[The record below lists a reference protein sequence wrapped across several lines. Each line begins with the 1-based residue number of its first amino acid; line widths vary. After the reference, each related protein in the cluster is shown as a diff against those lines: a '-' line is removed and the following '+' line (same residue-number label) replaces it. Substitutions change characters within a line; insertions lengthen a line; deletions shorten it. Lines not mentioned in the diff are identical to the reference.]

1 MIADYNDELYRTL
14 KEKAPVMAEALKSDA
29 QLLNPVEKEFLKNLP
44 IQKEVKAGGV
54 KFLLVHGSPRKNN
67 EDILPDTPLSE
78 VEKMLE
84 NVDADVVLC
93 GHTHIPCGFQT
104 ESRKTVVNAGSIGRT
119 FFVEPNSYPKACY
132 LIIEVDNGSCVF
144 QHQFVEYDKEQASEK
159 LAAREF
165 EGADKLAGMLI
176 NPEIRHF

>member
-1 MIADYNDELYRTL
+1 MSAI
-14 KEKAPVMAEALKSDA
+14 SDGGMNVYFPY
-29 QLLNPVEKEFLKNLP
+29 LLIDPEY
-44 IQKEVKAGGV
+44 
-54 KFLLVHGSPRKNN
+54 HGKGLGK
-67 EDILPDTPLSE
+67 IT

-84 NVDADVVLC
+84 NVEADVVLC

>member
-1 MIADYNDELYRTL
+1 
-14 KEKAPVMAEALKSDA
+14 
-29 QLLNPVEKEFLKNLP
+29 
-44 IQKEVKAGGV
+44 
-54 KFLLVHGSPRKNN
+54 
-67 EDILPDTPLSE
+67 
-78 VEKMLE
+78 MLE
-84 NVDADVVLC
+84 NVEADVVLC

>member
-1 MIADYNDELYRTL
+1 
-14 KEKAPVMAEALKSDA
+14 MAEALKSDA

-84 NVDADVVLC
+84 NVDADVIAYINVTNPLINDADVVLC